1 MVQAQRRT
9 QPPRFK
15 SLCGNGEGNIKIT
28 DTETYA
34 GYKVVSGGYEVVYG
48 GYEVVDGGYEI
59 AYGEK

>member
-34 GYKVVSGGYEVVYG
+34 GYKVVYGGYEVVYG
-48 GYEVVDGGYEI
+48 GYEI

>member
-15 SLCGNGEGNIKIT
+15 SLCGNGEGNIKTT
-28 DTETYA
+28 DSETNA
-34 GYKVVSGGYEVVYG
+34 

>member
-9 QPPRFK
+9 RPPRFK

-28 DTETYA
+28 DSETHA
-34 GYKVVSGGYEVVYG
+34 GYEVVYG

-59 AYGEK
+59 ANGEK